1 MPEEAVQLTECIG
14 VISRF
19 IFQTPR
25 FAIFKLRTPKEDVIA
40 LGEIFNAREGEKLF
54 LRGSWETH
62 PKYGRQLKIKSWEKI
77 VPTSKDEAIEL
88 LSSGLV
94 KGVGPATAKKIVN
107 VLGADAIEI
116 ILKNPEELKKV
127 KGLGK
132 RAERIAQSVQETY
145 DRQRIIKDLAS
156 FGLTIGMAQRAFKH
170 FGRPVVDYIR
180 INPYYLTKVDM
191 IGFVKADEIA
201 HNIGIAKDSHFRVQA
216 GILYVLSEALQNE
229 GYTYL
234 PAGELVNRSLAVLN
248 KESPVVSEE
257 KVREVFDH
265 EDIKVHGKGVSLE
278 RAVRCEEAIAR
289 HVKRLNRKVA
299 SLEPAPVIRLYEK
312 REGVELT
319 EDQAKAVTMVLNSGF
334 SILTGGPGVGKTA
347 TIKAINAVARKIYP
361 DMKIFFAAPT
371 GRAARRISEV
381 TGEMA
386 YTIHK
391 LLEFD
396 HEGHPQYDTQNPLPC
411 DLIIVDEASMVD
423 IYIARQLLSA
433 LKTGTRV
440 LFVGDVDQLPSVG
453 PGDVLRD
460 LLACP
465 DIPRVTLDKVFRQ
478 AAKSQ
483 IIANAHRI
491 NKGQPLVI
499 DNSKKDFIFLE
510 RESPEDICKTVVHW
524 VKNLGCGPSEIQ
536 VLSPMKKG
544 PVGTQEINRLIQESV
559 NPSGEEIRLKNTV
572 FRVGDKVIQIRNNY
586 AKEVFNGDIGT
597 ITATDGD
604 TIMVR
609 FSGHEIEYAGDE
621 LKEIELAYAITVHKS
636 QGSEFK
642 TVIIPVTTSHYV
654 MLARNL
660 IYTGITRATERV
672 VLVGTKKALAIAIRN
687 NKPVLRYTLLREFL

>member
-14 VISRF
+14 VISKF

-25 FAIFKLRTPKEDVIA
+25 FAIFRFRTPKEDMVA

-54 LRGSWETH
+54 LRGSWEIH

-77 VPTSKDEAIEL
+77 VPTSRDEAIEL

-132 RAERIAQSVQETY
+132 RAEQIAQSIQETY
-145 DRQRIIKDLAS
+145 DRQRIVKDLAS

-180 INPYYLTKVDM
+180 INPYSLTKVDM

-201 HNIGIAKDSHFRVQA
+201 HNIGIAKDSHFRIQA
-216 GILYVLSEALQNE
+216 GVMHVLNEALQNE
-229 GYTYL
+229 GHTYL

-248 KESPVVSEE
+248 KESPVVTEE
-257 KVREVFDH
+257 KVREAFDH
-265 EDIKVHGKGVSLE
+265 EDIEVHGKGVSLE

-319 EDQAKAVTMVLNSGF
+319 EDQARAVAMVLNSGF

-361 DMKIFFAAPT
+361 DIKIVFAAPT

-386 YTIHK
+386 HTIHK

-396 HEGHPQYDTQNPLPC
+396 HDGFPLYDARNPLPC
-411 DLIIVDEASMVD
+411 DLIVVDEASMVD
-423 IYIARQLLSA
+423 IYIARQLLGA
-433 LKTGTRV
+433 LKTGARV

-453 PGDVLRD
+453 PGNVLRD

-544 PVGTQEINRLIQESV
+544 PAGTQELNRLIQESV
-559 NPSGEEIRLKNTV
+559 NPSGEEIRLKNTL
-572 FRVGDKVIQIRNNY
+572 FRVGDKVIQTRNNY
-586 AKEVFNGDIGT
+586 AKEVFNGDIGI

-604 TIMVR
+604 TIMVK
-609 FSGHEIEYAGDE
+609 FNGHEIEYAGDE

-642 TVIIPVTTSHYV
+642 NVIIPVTTSHYV

-687 NKPVLRYTLLREFL
+687 NKPVLRYTMLREFL